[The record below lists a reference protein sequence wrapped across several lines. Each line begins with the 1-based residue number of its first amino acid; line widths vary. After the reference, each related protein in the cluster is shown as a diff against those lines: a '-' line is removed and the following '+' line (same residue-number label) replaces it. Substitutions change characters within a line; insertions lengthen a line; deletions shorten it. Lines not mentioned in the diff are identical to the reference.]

1 MKKYD
6 QLTEIKRYQI
16 YALLKVETTQKQ
28 IAKVLKV
35 SGSTI
40 SREINRNKGARGS
53 SGKSFVGKR
62 AERKYEWIDPA
73 VLY

>member
-16 YALLKVETTQKQ
+16 YALLKVKTTQKQ

-40 SREINRNKGARGS
+40 SRELNRNKGARGYPPV
-53 SGKSFVGKR
+53 SG
-62 AERKYEWIDPA
+62 
-73 VLY
+73 